1 MKTIRSNVFETNS
14 SSTHSISIQ
23 KKSNVIFKNPLVE
36 NGVLIPQNLRS
47 YFYNNT
53 REDDHLIICD
63 NKDKKAA
70 LFCHYALEFF
80 YDDTDKFSDFIIK
93 LKSELNYSDID
104 INFSSD
110 FNPYCEYDNP
120 EILNDPETFSKSF
133 GEIVN
138 LILDDDV
145 IIIDKTEE
153 Y

>member
-23 KKSNVIFKNPLVE
+23 KRSNMIFKNPLVE
-36 NGVLIPQNLRS
+36 NGVLLPENLRS
-47 YFYNNT
+47 YFDNNT
-53 REDDHLIICD
+53 DDRLIICD

-80 YDDTDKFSDFIIK
+80 YDDVDKFSDFVIK

-104 INFSSD
+104 INFSLYFS
-110 FNPYCEYDNP
+110 PYCEYDNP
-120 EILNDPETFSKSF
+120 EILNDSETFFKSF
-133 GEIVN
+133 DEIVN